1 MNNLDNHFNSG
12 MNGGF
17 RVQHDAE
24 GITQGITQGITPDP
38 ERYAGNTLLL
48 GVTPATHVGCTGPC
62 CMPELYKPGMPKH
75 NGPEAVRFTG
85 KTVNDTDKLSTA
97 SLISFLWNRLV
108 ETENERDIARSHHQN
123 LKDEWEML
131 SNPYQKLLNTRAYV
145 FHERLPWDEGT
156 ISAIYSLN
164 KAINMFEIDSKHKAA
179 NKYLCE

>member
-108 ETENERDIARSHHQN
+108 
-123 LKDEWEML
+123 
-131 SNPYQKLLNTRAYV
+131 
-145 FHERLPWDEGT
+145 
-156 ISAIYSLN
+156 
-164 KAINMFEIDSKHKAA
+164 
-179 NKYLCE
+179 